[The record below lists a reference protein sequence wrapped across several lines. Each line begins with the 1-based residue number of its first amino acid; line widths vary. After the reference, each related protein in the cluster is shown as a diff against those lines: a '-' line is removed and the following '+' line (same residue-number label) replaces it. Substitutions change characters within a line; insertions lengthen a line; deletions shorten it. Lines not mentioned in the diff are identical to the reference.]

1 MFKWSLLYK
10 RAVEKLL
17 FVFEWISK
25 KIQKIIKDI
34 KFSGFNTYVLY
45 YEIVLYSIVNVQ
57 HQWEACISIT
67 HLNNDEKR
75 LLITHF
81 YFFTGRHEARIV
93 VAAGVCCYKCCSDLC
108 FIFLK
113 KSFLVPD
120 YPLWLTFFG
129 NLLEFQGISFLWIL
143 NCECSP

>member
-1 MFKWSLLYK
+1 MFKLSLLYK

-34 KFSGFNTYVLY
+34 KFSGFNTYILY
-45 YEIVLYSIVNVQ
+45 YETVLYSIVNVQ
-57 HQWEACISIT
+57 YQCEACISNT
-67 HLNNDEKR
+67 HLNNDEKG

-81 YFFTGRHEARIV
+81 YFFTGRHEVMRA

-108 FIFLK
+108 FLFHK

-120 YPLWLTFFG
+120 YPL
-129 NLLEFQGISFLWIL
+129 
-143 NCECSP
+143 